1 MRKYLTKKESAVAL
15 FLKLVHKLQ
24 RSEKELF
31 DYLEQRLKGC
41 LSCVTHLLEGRNKE
55 KYNNYKTSR
64 NETFQSFRIFKVTFT
79 SYKDGELE
87 YVISIQIKKNTTPEE
102 EKDAHMLY
110 ANAEAVWPSDLLT
123 LALQNFS
130 WIK

>member
-1 MRKYLTKKESAVAL
+1 MRKYLTKKELAVFL

-41 LSCVTHLLEGRNKE
+41 LSFVIHLLEGRNKE

-64 NETFQSFRIFKVTFT
+64 NET
-79 SYKDGELE
+79 
-87 YVISIQIKKNTTPEE
+87 
-102 EKDAHMLY
+102 
-110 ANAEAVWPSDLLT
+110 
-123 LALQNFS
+123 
-130 WIK
+130 